1 MYKFILVLAI
11 ASSSAF
17 ASSNILPETK
27 NARKPAS
34 DSPPPIDQIRI
45 LLVDRTFQ
53 RSVDWGNGR
62 GVIPLRVEK
71 CSSPVPK
78 SDPNAQGAQGGVV
91 IGDLFI
97 GAKVYPPAGEIGPEC
112 YTTVSSAASTKAY
125 IDYIENQLAQKL
137 DLYIK
142 ALDQKASEKFEQ
154 RLNDPS
160 CQERLQKEAI
170 RILEANAAIRNQ

>member
-1 MYKFILVLAI
+1 MHKFILVLAI

-34 DSPPPIDQIRI
+34 DSPPALDQIRV
-45 LLVDRTFQ
+45 LLPDKTFQ
-53 RSVDWGNGR
+53 RT
-62 GVIPLRVEK
+62 
-71 CSSPVPK
+71 
-78 SDPNAQGAQGGVV
+78 
-91 IGDLFI
+91 
-97 GAKVYPPAGEIGPEC
+97 GEIGPWNQKMLLETESCGYPRREQARSNIEGWTPAKNVTPPWGQTPPEC
-112 YTTVSSAASTKAY
+112 SVTVSTAASTKAY

-154 RLNDPS
+154 RLKDPS

-170 RILEANAAIRNQ
+170 RILEANAALRNQ